1 MRDHPPGGGVV
12 CELLGCTVPVVLAG
26 MGGVARSELVSAVTA
41 FGAFGF
47 LGMVRE
53 PVALI
58 EREVASIRAFGHRA
72 FGVNII
78 PAATEPALLRSQL
91 DAIIALGVP
100 AVELFWDI
108 DTHVVDRLRDAG
120 IVVVYQVGSV
130 EEAVAAERAG
140 AQVIVAQGV
149 EAGGHVRGVTPLRD
163 LLPAVV
169 RAVHVPVLAAGGLAR
184 GTDMAIA
191 MAMGAQG
198 VVLGT
203 ALMAT
208 SEAFAHPYHQQ
219 RLVEA
224 DARDTV
230 LTGSFHINWP
240 PNAPVRVLRSAITAI
255 GADSR
260 KPEVIGEEDGR
271 PIHLFSTDSPLRS
284 MTGDYASMALYAGT
298 GVGAI
303 ETIVPAGERLEDFL
317 NQAAATIPELPPLPL
332 AAGSSPA
339 CMAGE
344 FSGVYMGHAEPEEIA
359 EALGDI
365 TADMHEILRLTLAVK
380 ADQFELSHPPF
391 TPEAATIAGWIL
403 LLHELCA
410 EEQARIIDYNFAL
423 PPRADIALELSRRY
437 TLVRQVLSGLL
448 PHMPDNRTRQVLAML
463 GSFVVAAAPPTPTAH
478 SRFVETQAE
487 VSR

>member
-1 MRDHPPGGGVV
+1 MHDHPAGGGIV
-12 CELLGCTVPVVLAG
+12 CELLGCTVPVVVAG

-58 EREVASIRAFGHRA
+58 EREVASVRAAGHRA
-72 FGVNII
+72 FGVNLI
-78 PAATEPALLRSQL
+78 PAATDRALLDRQL
-91 DAIIALGVP
+91 DAIIALRVP

-130 EEAVAAERAG
+130 AEAISAQRAG
-140 AQVIVAQGV
+140 AQIIVAQGV

-163 LLPAVV
+163 LLPDVV
-169 RAVHVPVLAAGGLAR
+169 RAVQVPVLAAGGLAR
-184 GTDMAIA
+184 GSDMATA
-191 MAMGAQG
+191 MALGAQG

-208 SEAFAHPYHQQ
+208 TEAFAHPYHQQ

-224 DARDTV
+224 DAADTV

-255 GADSR
+255 GAGRR
-260 KPEVIGEEDGR
+260 KPQVIGDEDGR

-284 MTGDYASMALYAGT
+284 MTGDFASMALYAGT

-303 ETIVPAGERLEDFL
+303 EAIVPAEERLEGFL
-317 NQAAATIPELPPLPL
+317 GQAAATIPELPPLPL
-332 AAGSSPA
+332 ADSSPV
-339 CMAGE
+339 CLAGE
-344 FSGVYMGHAEPEEIA
+344 FSGAYMGHAAPEEIA
-359 EALGDI
+359 EALSDI
-365 TADMHEILRLTLAVK
+365 TADMQEILRLTLAAT
-380 ADQFELSHPPF
+380 ADEFELSRPPF
-391 TPEAATIAGWIL
+391 HPEAAVIAGWIL

-410 EEQARIIDYNFAL
+410 QAQVRIVDYNFPL
-423 PPRADIALELSRRY
+423 PPRAEIALELSRRY
-437 TLVRQVLSGLL
+437 TLVRHMLSGLL
-448 PHMPDNRTRQVLAML
+448 PRMPDNRLRQALAVL
-463 GSFVVAAAPPTPTAH
+463 GSFVVATAPPAAGAQ
-478 SRFVETQAE
+478 SRFAETQAAA
-487 VSR
+487 SR